1 MCRTGGYS
9 RTLWSKPTML
19 VHFAYTH
26 THQAVSNMLNAQ
38 FLIQSIP
45 SSIGKT
51 PPVRCDLGGGP
62 PVTKM
67 ASYWVFLGCNSSTG
81 FLFLLL
87 TTRGVTVGD
96 FYPMITKSKN
106 ISVSLLFDHK
116 YTQDS
121 GEKLKQI
128 YYKIFGQKSLFY
140 YKLSK

>member
-1 MCRTGGYS
+1 M
-9 RTLWSKPTML
+9 
-19 VHFAYTH
+19 
-26 THQAVSNMLNAQ
+26 
-38 FLIQSIP
+38 
-45 SSIGKT
+45 
-51 PPVRCDLGGGP
+51 
-62 PVTKM
+62 TKM